1 MSLDGATQLE
11 KALPSITNSVE
22 VTLKS
27 IQQVATTTTSVVAT
41 IRQALDDGQL
51 TPEENNILM
60 K

>member
-1 MSLDGATQLE
+1 M
-11 KALPSITNSVE
+11 
-22 VTLKS
+22 TLKS